1 VKHVL
6 LTVLLLLFACEQ
18 APDETRQPPAET
30 SPVADAHHPEWTILT
45 RQQIRSGDTLEGLML
60 ALGIERELLA
70 GLVREFDQVHDHRRI
85 RPGQNV
91 GLLEHRDTGQLAFAC
106 WINDWKRVRVNL
118 PRRTEQ
124 SQLAVEEAVWAH
136 ALDSLD
142 VALAWRVINGRID
155 GSLYEGML
163 DAGGDPAAVLA
174 FTDIFQWDID
184 FFIEPRSGDR
194 FRLVM
199 EEKHY
204 TGRWLDSTIVEE
216 GRILAASY
224 ITASDTLRAC
234 WFEGC
239 DTRGYFDEAGSSFQ
253 KTFLKSP
260 LNYRRIS
267 SRFGSRRHPVTRKI
281 SNHPGVDFAAP
292 SGTPIV
298 APAAG
303 TITTA
308 GTEPFYGRVLRI
320 RHNER
325 FTTVYGHLSG
335 IAKGLKLGSRVEQNQ
350 VIGYVGAT
358 GRATGPHLHYE
369 FHDRG
374 RIVDPLGIQNDPA
387 EPLPADCR
395 EAYADRWQRF
405 WPQ

>member
-1 VKHVL
+1 MRGL
-6 LTVLLLLFACEQ
+6 LLSLLLLALSCGQTPESDP
-18 APDETRQPPAET
+18 APTDPTP
-30 SPVADAHHPEWTILT
+30 SLADARHPEWTILK
-45 RQQIRSGDTLEGLML
+45 RQQIRSGDTIESLML
-60 ALGIERELLA
+60 ALGLEREMLA
-70 GLVREFDQVHDHRRI
+70 GLVREFDLVHDHRRI
-85 RPGQNV
+85 RPGQSV
-91 GLLEHRDTGQLAFAC
+91 GLLAHRDTGQLAFAC

-118 PRRTEQ
+118 PSQTERSQ
-124 SQLAVEEAVWAH
+124 QLADPHWAH
-136 ALDSLD
+136 AIDSLD

-155 GSLYEGML
+155 GSLYEAML
-163 DAGGDPAAVLA
+163 EAGGDPAAVLA

-224 ITASDTLRAC
+224 ISASDTLRAC

-239 DTRGYFDEAGSSFQ
+239 DTRGYFDETGSSFQ

-335 IAKGLKLGSRVEQNQ
+335 IAKGLKLGSQVEQNQ

-395 EAYADRWQRF
+395 DAYDDRWRLFWQR
-405 WPQ
+405 